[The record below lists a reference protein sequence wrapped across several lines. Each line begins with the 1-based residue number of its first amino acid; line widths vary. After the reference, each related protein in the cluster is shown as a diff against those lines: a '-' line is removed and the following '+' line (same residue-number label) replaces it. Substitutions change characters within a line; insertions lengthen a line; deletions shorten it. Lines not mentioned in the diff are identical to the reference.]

1 MWEAGKAAVE
11 NILFKDTVELL
22 EVQYTTNEIGETI
35 PQQVTLGQYPCNIQ
49 NAESQLES
57 AVSGQS
63 NPQTIRVS
71 VPKEIP
77 LDYDKVYSLRIIS
90 ARIKHTDE
98 LWQVSGWTEALLSTV
113 ITGNAWRRISN
124 ER

>member
-113 ITGNAWRRISN
+113 ITARRLA
-124 ER
+124 EV